1 MILTHDNYFSKEA
14 MIEYMSQSQFKAFE
28 SCENSALAELNGM
41 YSIER
46 DAFIEGSFFEAII
59 CGKRE
64 LFEMEHPEMIA
75 KTGANKGFLKANFQ
89 KVLMCADRFLQE
101 KFFTDIIAK
110 CEQQVILTG
119 EIAGVKFKTCIDF
132 FDRATLSEWD
142 SKLMKDFGRLYNE
155 KERHYEAWYFGRGY
169 HYQAAIER
177 ELIRQNFGSYGTCGL
192 IAATKQDTPDV
203 GCYVFSDE
211 VLDNALEIVETFAP
225 KYDAIKKGLA
235 QPERCESCKWCRQTK
250 TITEPTVIYDYFD
263 EI

>member
-110 CEQQVILTG
+110 CEQQVILRLSILAVVCQHITRY
-119 EIAGVKFKTCIDF
+119 V
-132 FDRATLSEWD
+132 DRQ
-142 SKLMKDFGRLYNE
+142 RL
-155 KERHYEAWYFGRGY
+155 
-169 HYQAAIER
+169 
-177 ELIRQNFGSYGTCGL
+177 LIGNAPSPKSTIGTPF
-192 IAATKQDTPDV
+192 T
-203 GCYVFSDE
+203 
-211 VLDNALEIVETFAP
+211 
-225 KYDAIKKGLA
+225 
-235 QPERCESCKWCRQTK
+235 
-250 TITEPTVIYDYFD
+250 TVNPSIGN
-263 EI
+263 